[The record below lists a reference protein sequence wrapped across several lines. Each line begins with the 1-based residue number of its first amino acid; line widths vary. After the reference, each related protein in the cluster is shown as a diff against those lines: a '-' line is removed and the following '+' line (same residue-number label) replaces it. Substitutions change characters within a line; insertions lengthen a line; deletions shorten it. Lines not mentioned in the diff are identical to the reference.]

1 MFKKEKSLKDTK
13 NFNTWFN
20 EQFEKNKL
28 EDSAETGY
36 GNWLKSNEDI
46 IDVSNVS
53 KANMA
58 SEIDKIKKYLQVYLD
73 DVIIP
78 KLNNEL
84 VGENDEPINVT
95 IYKINY
101 GEANPNRINFFLDMD
116 PDWSKGSF
124 TNKINSDISS
134 FFRMLGVDKNLHIY
148 WNKRPL
154 F

>member
-1 MFKKEKSLKDTK
+1 M
-13 NFNTWFN
+13 
-20 EQFEKNKL
+20 
-28 EDSAETGY
+28 
-36 GNWLKSNEDI
+36 
-46 IDVSNVS
+46 
-53 KANMA
+53 
-58 SEIDKIKKYLQVYLD
+58 EINKIKKYLQAYLD

-78 KLNNEL
+78 ELNSEL

-101 GEANPNRINFFLDMD
+101 GEANPNRLNVFLDMD

-124 TNKINSDISS
+124 THKINSDVSS
-134 FFRMLGVDKNLHIY
+134 FFRMLSVDKNLHIY